1 MGTNLQVRKWLAVG
15 IIIFF
20 ICINLESTSLAQW
33 KITSSKQEIK
43 SQPSVTTLYVPY
55 LEIILAD
62 ETKIFYPTDDTYI
75 ANYNIFE
82 INGDLDILA
91 TRNRYGEGSDIWEC
105 DILIRFDISSIP
117 RSTSIISA
125 SLNLYYAGG
134 GDSSPEGRPLTVY
147 KILNDW
153 DEMTVNFN
161 SKLLVTSSLSSV
173 ENVPNSIDVWMSWD
187 VTKDVQHDVNAT
199 EDNFGWKIM
208 DETYWGMV
216 GVPVAYFYSKEYV
229 PPAPPFCPYLEVEL
243 TDEIK
248 TFTPSDDTYIANYDR
263 SEMNGHLDFLAIR
276 NRFGAYDNIWEC
288 DILIRFALSSIPK
301 STQILSASL
310 NLYYADYGGMNP
322 AGRPLN
328 IYRVKWFWNERTVNF
343 FKKPWIAS
351 VVSDSQIIPDSVGV
365 GIKWDVTN
373 DVQYQVNHSGR
384 NFGWEIRDDS
394 YWGSFEVPTS
404 YFYSKEYFHFL

>member
-229 PPAPPFCPYLEVEL
+229 PPDPPFCPYLEVEL

-310 NLYYADYGGMNP
+310 NLYYAVYGGMNP
-322 AGRPLN
+322 VGRSLN
-328 IYRVKWFWNERTVNF
+328 IYRAKWFWNERTVNF